1 MEEILSEQHY
11 IVVLLCLL
19 IILVLLLIRY
29 RLRIVRI
36 FPKVSVG
43 NAQIIGSRR
52 SRRIAL
58 LLRKITMQLWLCL
71 PMGWGDTQMEKW

>member
-29 RLRIVRI
+29 RLRIRI

-43 NAQIIGSRR
+43 TH
-52 SRRIAL
+52 
-58 LLRKITMQLWLCL
+58 K
-71 PMGWGDTQMEKW
+71 